1 LYPKRLIERPNLL
14 AGTCLTY
21 DALEFFQG
29 ITSKNALALTSTSNT
44 PIYSNL
50 AFQIL
55 GYALEAMTNKT
66 FEQSLH
72 SSLLEPLG
80 LDRTSLEAPKNK
92 SNAVIPGNE
101 TTSWWDLTLAGA
113 SP

>member
-1 LYPKRLIERPNLL
+1 
-14 AGTCLTY
+14 
-21 DALEFFQG
+21 
-29 ITSKNALALTSTSNT
+29 
-44 PIYSNL
+44 
-50 AFQIL
+50 
-55 GYALEAMTNKT
+55 MTNKT